1 MIITFPFNIYFIT
14 FSLNLLIYLF
24 SLFYYLFS
32 FFLRIEILL
41 KRKCDKLIVTWKGY
55 NNSFISW
62 IDKKDNVR
70 IVNPNL
76 LSMNEEALT
85 HLLLYGDNT
94 STDNANTYFSKL
106 YY

>member
-41 KRKCDKLIVTWKGY
+41 KRKCDKLIVTRKGY
-55 NNSFISW
+55 DNSFISW

-94 STDNANTYFSKL
+94 LTDNANTYFSKL

>member
-1 MIITFPFNIYFIT
+1 M
-14 FSLNLLIYLF
+14 
-24 SLFYYLFS
+24 
-32 FFLRIEILL
+32 
-41 KRKCDKLIVTWKGY
+41 KGY

-94 STDNANTYFSKL
+94 STQILTFLNFIIE
-106 YY
+106 